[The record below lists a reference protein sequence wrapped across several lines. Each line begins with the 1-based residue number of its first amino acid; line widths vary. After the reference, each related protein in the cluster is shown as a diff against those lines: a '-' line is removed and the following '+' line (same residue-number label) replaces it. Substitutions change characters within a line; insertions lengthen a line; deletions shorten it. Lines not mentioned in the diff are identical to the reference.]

1 VHDLSIRDILTWTML
16 SRAQW
21 RPAWNTVAASQDQ
34 RPLPV
39 NTMGIKGT
47 DEDAVL
53 VTEMTLR
60 PEAPVSPSEDGA
72 AGQDLI
78 ERIGG
83 KDHVQ
88 FLAEASEIL
97 ADSLDYET
105 ELERVARLIV
115 PALADWCV
123 VDLLVA
129 DGRMQRLA
137 VVHRDPAKA
146 GTALELRR
154 RYAVLP
160 PNQAH
165 RAWDVLADGK
175 PWFDPAVDEV
185 RFVAEARDAEHLA
198 LLRRLGFAAEMVL
211 PLVARGRTLGVITLV
226 LADDHRHYG
235 PDDLALAE
243 ELARRAALAI
253 DNARLYAEAQAA
265 EARYRGL
272 FEGVAD
278 AILSIDDEGRFRD
291 ANVAAIELL
300 GYEREE
306 LLGAR
311 LEDLI
316 APGAELAEVEVLWRP
331 RDGTWHGELDLRR
344 KDGAILT
351 VEARTT
357 VVALQAGPVALSVV
371 RDVSER
377 HRAAVDRQRLAA
389 IVDSSNDVI
398 IGKTLDGIVTSW
410 NQAAEQLY
418 GYTAEEMI
426 GQSIARIFPPERIEE
441 FRDIMDRIRRGERI
455 SHHDAVRIAKDG
467 RRIDI
472 SVSVSPVTDAAGR
485 IVGAATIAQD
495 IGERKRIE
503 AAQRDF
509 LAMVS
514 HDLRSPLTV
523 IRASTQLLQRRGE
536 YRESTIAT
544 ILQYADR
551 MARLIDD
558 LADVVRLEEGH
569 LPLQREPLDLV
580 VLARECAAAAEQQSA
595 NHAVRVD
602 APESSICGMWDRVRL
617 GQVLENLVS
626 NALKHGAEEGE
637 VVVRVEERDGEAL
650 ISVRDSGPGVDPEH
664 VPHLFD
670 RFYRANTRS
679 SGLGLGLYIS
689 RILVEAH
696 GGRIWVESRLGQGST
711 FTIGLPL
718 HS

>member
-1 VHDLSIRDILTWTML
+1 MS
-16 SRAQW
+16 
-21 RPAWNTVAASQDQ
+21 
-34 RPLPV
+34 
-39 NTMGIKGT
+39 
-47 DEDAVL
+47 
-53 VTEMTLR
+53 
-60 PEAPVSPSEDGA
+60 APGDGA
-72 AGQDLI
+72 AGQNLF
-78 ERIGG
+78 EQVGG
-83 KDHVQ
+83 EDRVR

-97 ADSLDYET
+97 AGSLDYEA

-123 VDLLVA
+123 VDLLVS
-129 DGRMQRLA
+129 DGRLHRLA
-137 VVHRDPAKA
+137 VVHRDPDKA
-146 GTALELRR
+146 ETALELRR
-154 RYAVLP
+154 QYAVLA
-160 PNQAH
+160 PNRAH
-165 RAWDVLADGK
+165 RAWDVLQRGK
-175 PWFDPAVDEV
+175 PWFDPAVSET
-185 RFVAEARDAEHLA
+185 RFVTEARDAEHLA

-211 PLVARGRTLGVITLV
+211 PLTARGRTLGVITLV
-226 LADDHRHYG
+226 LADTSRHYG
-235 PDDLALAE
+235 PGDLALAE

-278 AILSIDDEGRFRD
+278 AILSIDAEGRFRD
-291 ANVAAIELL
+291 VNAAAVELL
-300 GYEREE
+300 GYQREE
-306 LLGAR
+306 LLGSR

-316 APGAELAEVEVLWRP
+316 APRGELTEVEILWRP

-344 KDGAILT
+344 KDGVILT

-357 VVALQAGPVALSVV
+357 VVTLPAGPVALSVV

-426 GQSIARIFPPERIEE
+426 GQSIARIFPPERINELS
-441 FRDIMDRIRRGERI
+441 DIMDRIRRGERI
-455 SHHDAVRIAKDG
+455 SHHDAVRISKDG

-485 IVGAATIAQD
+485 IMGAATIAQD
-495 IGERKRIE
+495 ISERKRME

-514 HDLRSPLTV
+514 HDLRSPLAV

-536 YRESTIAT
+536 YRETTIAT

-569 LPLQREPLDLV
+569 LPLQREWLDLV
-580 VLARECAAAAEQQSA
+580 ALARECATAVEQQSA
-595 NHAVRVD
+595 NHAVRVE
-602 APESSICGMWDRVRL
+602 APDSTICGMWDHVRL
-617 GQVLENLVS
+617 GQVLENLIG
-626 NALKHGAEEGE
+626 NAIKHGAEEGE
-637 VVVRVEERDGEAL
+637 VVVRVEVPEGEAL
-650 ISVRDSGPGVDPEH
+650 VSVLDSGPGIDPEH

-670 RFYRANTRS
+670 RFYRANARS

-696 GGRIWVESRLGQGST
+696 GGRIWVDSRPGQGST

-718 HS
+718 HP

>member
-1 VHDLSIRDILTWTML
+1 VD
-16 SRAQW
+16 
-21 RPAWNTVAASQDQ
+21 
-34 RPLPV
+34 
-39 NTMGIKGT
+39 TMGIKGT

-53 VTEMTLR
+53 VTEMTLQ
-60 PEAPVSPSEDGA
+60 PDEPVSPSEDGA
-72 AGQDLI
+72 ASQDLT
-78 ERIGG
+78 ERFGG

-97 ADSLDYET
+97 AGSLDYET

-129 DGRMQRLA
+129 DGRLHRLA

-146 GTALELRR
+146 ETALELRR
-154 RYAVLP
+154 RYAVLS
-160 PNQAH
+160 PNRAH
-165 RAWDVLADGK
+165 RAWDVLTDGK

-198 LLRRLGFAAEMVL
+198 LLRRLGFAAEIVL
-211 PLVARGRTLGVITLV
+211 PLVARGRTLGIITLV
-226 LADDHRHYG
+226 LADDRRQYG
-235 PDDLALAE
+235 PSDLALAE
-243 ELARRAALAI
+243 DLARRAALAI

-272 FEGVAD
+272 FDGVAD
-278 AILSIDDEGRFRD
+278 AMLSIDDEGRFRD
-291 ANVAAIELL
+291 ANAAAVELL

-316 APGAELAEVEVLWRP
+316 TPGAELAGVEVLWRP
-331 RDGTWHGELDLRR
+331 RGGTWQGELDLRR

-357 VVALQAGPVALSVV
+357 VVALPAGPVALSVV

-398 IGKTLDGIVTSW
+398 IGKMLDGTVTSW

-426 GQSIARIFPPERIEE
+426 GQSIARIFPPERIDE
-441 FRDIMDRIRRGERI
+441 FSDIMDRIRRGESI
-455 SHHDAVRIAKDG
+455 SHHDAVRVAKDG

-495 IGERKRIE
+495 ISERKRAE

-523 IRASTQLLQRRGE
+523 IRANAQLLQRRGE

-569 LPLQREPLDLV
+569 LPLQREPLNLV

-595 NHAVRVD
+595 DHAIRVD
-602 APESSICGMWDRVRL
+602 APDSSICGMWDRVRL
-617 GQVLENLVS
+617 GQVLENLIS

-650 ISVRDSGPGVDPEH
+650 VSVQDSGSGIDPEH

-670 RFYRANTRS
+670 RFYRANSRS

-696 GGRIWVESRLGQGST
+696 GGRIWVESRPGQGST
-711 FTIGLPL
+711 FTIGLPRDGETARR
-718 HS
+718 

>member
-1 VHDLSIRDILTWTML
+1 
-16 SRAQW
+16 
-21 RPAWNTVAASQDQ
+21 
-34 RPLPV
+34 
-39 NTMGIKGT
+39 MGIKGT

-53 VTEMTLR
+53 LTEMTLR
-60 PEAPVSPSEDGA
+60 PEEPVSVSDDGA
-72 AGQDLI
+72 ASQSLVD
-78 ERIGG
+78 RIGG
-83 KDHVQ
+83 EDHVR

-97 ADSLDYET
+97 AGSLDYET
-105 ELERVARLIV
+105 QLEQIARLIV
-115 PALADWCV
+115 PVLADWCV
-123 VDLLVA
+123 VDLLVE
-129 DGRMQRLA
+129 DGRLHRLA

-146 GTALELRR
+146 EMALELRR
-154 RYAVLP
+154 RYAVLSP
-160 PNQAH
+160 DRTH
-165 RAWDVLADGK
+165 RAWDVLAEGK
-175 PWFDPAVDEV
+175 PWFDPAVDEI

-198 LLRRLGFAAEMVL
+198 LLRHLGFAAEMVL
-211 PLVARGRTLGVITLV
+211 PLVARGRTLGIVTLV
-226 LADDHRHYG
+226 LADDRRHYG
-235 PDDLALAE
+235 PSDLALAE

-253 DNARLYAEAQAA
+253 DNARLFAEAQAA

-278 AILSIDDEGRFRD
+278 AILSIDDEGRFHD
-291 ANVAAIELL
+291 VNAAASELL
-300 GYEREE
+300 GFEREE

-311 LEDLI
+311 LQDLI
-316 APGAELAEVEVLWRP
+316 APGAAQTEVEVLWRP
-331 RDGTWHGELDLRR
+331 RDGSWQGELDLRR
-344 KDGAILT
+344 KDGTILT

-357 VVALQAGPVALSVV
+357 VVALSSGTVALSVV

-389 IVDSSNDVI
+389 IVDSSDDVI
-398 IGKTLDGIVTSW
+398 IGKTLDGTVTSW
-410 NQAAEQLY
+410 NQSAERLY

-426 GQSIARIFPPERIEE
+426 GQSIARIFPPERIDEL
-441 FRDIMDRIRRGERI
+441 RDFMDRLRRGERI

-523 IRASTQLLQRRGE
+523 IRASAQLLQRRGE
-536 YRESTIAT
+536 YRETTIAT
-544 ILQYADR
+544 ILGYADR
-551 MARLIDD
+551 MTRLIDD

-580 VLARECAAAAEQQSA
+580 GLVRECAVAAEEHSA
-595 NHAVRVD
+595 HHSVRVEAID
-602 APESSICGMWDRVRL
+602 SPIDGLWDRVRL

-637 VVVRVEERDGEAL
+637 VIVRVEEREGEAL
-650 ISVRDSGPGVDPEH
+650 VAVQDSGPGIDPEH
-664 VPHLFD
+664 MPHLFN
-670 RFYRANTRS
+670 RFYRANSRS
-679 SGLGLGLYIS
+679 AGLGLGLYIS

-696 GGRIWVESRLGQGST
+696 GGRIWVDSRPGQGST
-711 FTIGLPL
+711 FAIGLPL

>member
-1 VHDLSIRDILTWTML
+1 MLTGDGSSPRTTSS
-16 SRAQW
+16 SRAEYCGGPRERGAP
-21 RPAWNTVAASQDQ
+21 RPIAM
-34 RPLPV
+34 V
-39 NTMGIKGT
+39 NEGAE
-47 DEDAVL
+47 EDRFL
-53 VTEMTLR
+53 VTDDAR
-60 PEAPVSPSEDGA
+60 PEEPVSAPEDEVTD
-72 AGQDLI
+72 QNLF

-83 KDHVQ
+83 ENHVR

-97 ADSLDYET
+97 AGPLDYET
-105 ELERVARLIV
+105 ELERVAHLIV
-115 PALADWCV
+115 PALADWCA
-123 VDLLVA
+123 VDLLA
-129 DGRMQRLA
+129 QDGRLHRLT
-137 VVHRDPAKA
+137 VVHRDPIKA
-146 GTALELRR
+146 ETALELRH
-154 RYAVLP
+154 RYPVLS

-165 RAWDVLADGK
+165 RAWDVLLDGS
-175 PWFDPAVDEV
+175 PWFDPAVTET
-185 RFVAEARDAEHLA
+185 RFVAEARDAEHLT

-211 PLVARGRTLGVITLV
+211 PLVARGRTLGVITLM
-226 LADDHRHYG
+226 LADTSRHFAAG
-235 PDDLALAE
+235 DLALAE

-253 DNARLYAEAQAA
+253 DNARLYAAAQAA

-291 ANVAAIELL
+291 VNAAATELL

-311 LEDLI
+311 LEDLT
-316 APGAELAEVEVLWRP
+316 APGVDLTEVEVLRRP
-331 RDGTWHGELDLRR
+331 RNGTWQGELDLRR

-357 VVALQAGPVALSVV
+357 VVALPTGPVALSVV

-389 IVDSSNDVI
+389 IVESSGDVI
-398 IGKTLDGIVTSW
+398 IGKTLDGTVTSW
-410 NQAAEQLY
+410 NQAAERLY

-426 GQSIARIFPPERIEE
+426 GQSIARIFPPERIDE
-441 FRDIMDRIRRGERI
+441 FRDFMDRLRRGERI
-455 SHHDAVRIAKDG
+455 SHHDAVRVAKDG

-495 IGERKRIE
+495 ISERKRIE

-514 HDLRSPLTV
+514 HDLRSPLAV
-523 IRASTQLLQRRGE
+523 IRASAQLLQRRGE
-536 YRESTIAT
+536 YRETTIAT
-544 ILQYADR
+544 ILDYADR

-580 VLARECAAAAEQQSA
+580 DLARECAVAADDHSA
-595 NHAVRVD
+595 HHAVRVE
-602 APESSICGMWDRVRL
+602 APNASICGEWDRVRL
-617 GQVLENLVS
+617 AQVLENLIG
-626 NALKHGAEEGE
+626 NALKHGAEAGE
-637 VVVRVEERDGEAL
+637 VKVRVEERADEAL
-650 ISVRDSGPGVDPEH
+650 ISVRDSGPGIDPKH
-664 VPHLFD
+664 LPHLFD
-670 RFYRANTRS
+670 RFYRANTGAA
-679 SGLGLGLYIS
+679 GLGLGLYIS

-696 GGRIWVESRLGQGST
+696 GGRIWVDSQPGQGST
-711 FTIGLPL
+711 FTMALPR
-718 HS
+718 

>member
-1 VHDLSIRDILTWTML
+1 MHAVGNGG
-16 SRAQW
+16 A
-21 RPAWNTVAASQDQ
+21 N
-34 RPLPV
+34 
-39 NTMGIKGT
+39 
-47 DEDAVL
+47 EDAL
-53 VTEMTLR
+53 LITEMTLQ
-60 PEAPVSPSEDGA
+60 PENLVAGEGDGA
-72 AGQDLI
+72 AGKNLI
-78 ERIGG
+78 GQISGEDR
-83 KDHVQ
+83 VR

-97 ADSLDYET
+97 AGSLDYEA

-129 DGRMQRLA
+129 DGRLHRLA
-137 VVHRDPAKA
+137 VVHRDPDKA
-146 GTALELRR
+146 EAALELRR
-154 RYAVLP
+154 HYAVLA
-160 PNQAH
+160 PNRAH
-165 RAWDVLADGK
+165 RAWDVLQRGK
-175 PWFDPAVDEV
+175 PWFDPAVAET
-185 RFVAEARDAEHLA
+185 RFVREARDAEHLS

-211 PLVARGRTLGVITLV
+211 PLTARGRTLGVITLV
-226 LADDHRHYG
+226 LADTSRQYG
-235 PDDLALAE
+235 PGDLALAE

-278 AILSIDDEGRFRD
+278 AILSVDADGRFRD
-291 ANVAAIELL
+291 VNAAAVELF
-300 GYEREE
+300 GYGREE
-306 LLGAR
+306 LLGSR
-311 LEDLI
+311 LKDVI
-316 APGAELAEVEVLWRP
+316 APGGELTKIEVLWRP

-344 KDGAILT
+344 KDGLVLT

-357 VVALQAGPVALSVV
+357 VVTLPAGPVALSVV

-389 IVDSSNDVI
+389 IVESSNDVI

-418 GYTAEEMI
+418 GYSAEEMI
-426 GQSIARIFPPERIEE
+426 GQSIARIFPPARIDELS
-441 FRDIMDRIRRGERI
+441 DIMDRIRRGERI
-455 SHHDAVRIAKDG
+455 SHHDAIRVAKDG
-467 RRIDI
+467 RLVDI

-495 IGERKRIE
+495 ISERKRME

-523 IRASTQLLQRRGE
+523 IRASTQLLQRRGAYSE
-536 YRESTIAT
+536 KTIAT

-551 MARLIDD
+551 MGRLIDD
-558 LADVVRLEEGH
+558 LADVVRLEAGH
-569 LPLQREPLDLV
+569 LPLRRERFELV
-580 VLARECAAAAEQQSA
+580 ALARECATAAQQQSA
-595 NHAVRVD
+595 DHVVRVE
-602 APESSICGMWDRVRL
+602 APGSAIWGLWDRVRL
-617 GQVLENLVS
+617 GQVLENLIG
-626 NALKHGAEEGE
+626 NALKHGASEGE
-637 VVVRVEERDGEAL
+637 VVVRLEEQEDEAL
-650 ISVRDSGPGVDPEH
+650 VSVQDSGPGIDPEH

-670 RFYRANTRS
+670 RFYRADSTT

-696 GGRIWVESRLGQGST
+696 GGRTWVESQPGQGST
-711 FTIGLPL
+711 FTISLPL
-718 HS
+718 HP